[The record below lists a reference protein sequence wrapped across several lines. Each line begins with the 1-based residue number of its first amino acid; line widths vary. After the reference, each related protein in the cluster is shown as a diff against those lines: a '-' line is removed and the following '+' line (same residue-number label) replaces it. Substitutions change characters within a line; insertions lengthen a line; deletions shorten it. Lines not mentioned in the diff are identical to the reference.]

1 MPRKPTA
8 PRPTPPDLSPDQLDL
23 ARNLY
28 LRRGATPKWVAEV
41 LGVTWRSVQSAAIGL
56 GWVRERE
63 ERDDLRKRRAKP
75 DAIAQVALEAEQDE
89 RHAALARRELELRE
103 ALVEKAQAALVDM
116 SPKDALRALG
126 RFSGLKDL
134 QFVER
139 LARGRA
145 TDKIEADAAENLRAL
160 SEQMLEAL
168 TRKAVE
174 AQVPPAEGPAPPAAP
189 APPAGAGKGRDGG

>member
-139 LARGRA
+139 LARNRNTDKTDQGEDEVDEFCRAWMEAIAQGLGVAAPDGPAGDPAVVEPAGRA
-145 TDKIEADAAENLRAL
+145 
-160 SEQMLEAL
+160 
-168 TRKAVE
+168 
-174 AQVPPAEGPAPPAAP
+174 
-189 APPAGAGKGRDGG
+189 